1 VIALAQGPFER
12 LSVPLPSP
20 VLWTGLHEAA
30 IGGRSAETALLA
42 VHLLGAEG
50 AAGASPYAL
59 LAVLD
64 GLRAVGFEETARR
77 LALEAAIASGL

>member
-1 VIALAQGPFER
+1 M
-12 LSVPLPSP
+12 PSP

-30 IGGRSAETALLA
+30 IAGRTAESALLA